1 MAGGYPEPVAS
12 PPGGIPRYSRQ
23 PLPAQRHLPG
33 CTPRP
38 REAAGSVGIQSDP
51 EEWETSE
58 AFRRGADLWNH
69 AFFWEAHEAWEEIWR
84 AVGRRSRAGRFLQ
97 GLILLAA
104 AAVKREIGAPGP
116 ASRLAA
122 RGARRLR
129 EAGVV
134 RAPFDAPGFAEAVE
148 AWVRGTRAGPPPL
161 RLERS

>member
-1 MAGGYPEPVAS
+1 VAS
-12 PPGGIPRYSRQ
+12 PPGGVPRYSRQ
-23 PLPAQRHLPG
+23 PLPAERHLPG
-33 CTPRP
+33 RTPRP
-38 REAAGSVGIQSDP
+38 RDAGGGVGIQSDP
-51 EEWETSE
+51 EQWETSE

-84 AVGRRSRAGRFLQ
+84 AVGRRTRAGSFLQ

-122 RGARRLR
+122 RGAGRLR
-129 EAGVV
+129 EAGVSQP
-134 RAPFDAPGFAEAVE
+134 PFDAPAFAEAVE
-148 AWVRGTRAGPPPL
+148 TWVRGTRAEPPLL

>member
-1 MAGGYPEPVAS
+1 MAS

-33 CTPRP
+33 RTPRP
-38 REAAGSVGIQSDP
+38 REAAGRGGVQPDQK
-51 EEWETSE
+51 EWEASE
-58 AFRRGADLWNH
+58 AFLRGTDLWNH

-84 AVGRRSRAGRFLQ
+84 AVGRRSRAGAFLQ

-104 AAVKREIGAPGP
+104 AAVKRETGAPGP

-129 EAGVV
+129 EAGIA
-134 RAPFDAPGFAEAVE
+134 RPPFDAPGFAAAVE
-148 AWVRGTRAGPPPL
+148 TWVRSTRAEPPPL
-161 RLERS
+161 RLERG

>member
-1 MAGGYPEPVAS
+1 MAS

-23 PLPAQRHLPG
+23 PLPGERHLPG
-33 CTPRP
+33 RTPRP
-38 REAAGSVGIQSDP
+38 REAAGSGGVGRDRKEK
-51 EEWETSE
+51 EEWAESE
-58 AFRRGADLWNH
+58 AFLRGTDLWNH

-84 AVGRRSRAGRFLQ
+84 AVGRRTRAGCFLQ

-104 AAVKREIGAPGP
+104 AAVKREIGAAGP

-148 AWVRGTRAGPPPL
+148 AWVRGTRADPPPL

>member
-1 MAGGYPEPVAS
+1 VARPPAGV
-12 PPGGIPRYSRQ
+12 PRYSRQ

-33 CTPRP
+33 RTPRP
-38 REAAGSVGIQSDP
+38 REAPGCAGARPDP
-51 EEWETSE
+51 ESWETSE
-58 AFRRGADLWNH
+58 AFLRGADLWNH
-69 AFFWEAHEAWEEIWR
+69 AFFWEAHEAWEEVWR
-84 AVGRRSRAGRFLQ
+84 AVGRRSLAGTFLQ

-104 AAVKREIGAPGP
+104 AGLKREVGASGP

-129 EAGVV
+129 EAGAV

-148 AWVRGTRAGPPPL
+148 AWVRGTGAEPPPL